1 MATAIVPHQGGE
13 PVTAPPGADMRILSA
28 HNALVQATLYLE
40 RGDVQS
46 AQRKTDQA
54 LASLVYLTGVRH
66 A

>member
-1 MATAIVPHQGGE
+1 
-13 PVTAPPGADMRILSA
+13 MRILSA